1 MIFFSFKNIDDQ
13 VVKLNLYGIH
23 EIFLYSHEYILLLE
37 ENLNY
42 FQSSERQ
49 FSVVELARI
58 SDVVQLRLFKEE
70 ETKLEISFVDE
81 SRNSK
86 QITWQINFRKQPH
99 MLSQLIALLK
109 NSWEKIYAIELP
121 INY

>member
-1 MIFFSFKNIDDQ
+1 M
-13 VVKLNLYGIH
+13 
-23 EIFLYSHEYILLLE
+23 E

-42 FQSSERQ
+42 FRNQKNEQQFTLSEL
-49 FSVVELARI
+49 SKI
-58 SDVVQLRLFKEE
+58 SDIVQLRLFKEE

-81 SRNSK
+81 SKNSK
-86 QITWQINFRKQPH
+86 QITWLLNFNKQPH

-109 NSWEKIYAIELP
+109 QTWEKIYFIELP